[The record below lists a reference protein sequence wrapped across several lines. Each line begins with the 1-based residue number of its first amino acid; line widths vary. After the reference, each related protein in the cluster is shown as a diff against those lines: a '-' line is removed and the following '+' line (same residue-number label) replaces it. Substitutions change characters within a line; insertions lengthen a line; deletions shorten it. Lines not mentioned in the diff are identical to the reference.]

1 MGDSMNKESF
11 RIYLNSYDYKV
22 LDQSVKHI
30 VGVIRDSGADISGP
44 IPLPTD
50 IKRYTVLKSPHKHK
64 DARNQYEMR
73 IHKRMIEI
81 RNSNPK
87 SISALSSLS
96 LPAGVG
102 IEIKQL

>member
-1 MGDSMNKESF
+1 MNKESF

-30 VGVIRDSGADISGP
+30 VGVVEGSGAVISGP
-44 IPLPTD
+44 IPMPTH

-64 DARNQYEMR
+64 DARNQYEIR
-73 IHKRMIEI
+73 VHSRMIEV
-81 RNSNPK
+81 RNSTPK
-87 SISALSSLS
+87 SIAALGSLS